1 MSNAKKPEDA
11 DEQKETKV
19 NELGETE
26 NEGSEEKVTI
36 KEPELEKGDDEQQ
49 EKQDG
54 IVGTTDNQSA
64 SGENNTDDKIAGEKN
79 DAEIDISESNGT
91 G

>member
-1 MSNAKKPEDA
+1 MSNTKKPEDA

-19 NELGETE
+19 DELAEPE
-26 NEGSEEKVTI
+26 NEGNEEKVTN
-36 KEPELEKGDDEQQ
+36 KEPELEKGDNEQQ
-49 EKQDG
+49 ETGEG

-79 DAEIDISESNGT
+79 DAEMDISESNGT